1 MKETLVWLS
10 RHGKAG
16 HSWIVYAEL
25 LTQFIPKYI
34 QLIAWLIIQEITISK
49 LNTIICIHSSLYIFN
64 INKSK
69 QKLIIEAYPK
79 HKMCP
84 RLTNEDSRQYHSQ
97 QRVTKQTTK
106 WRQTMNITISLLK
119 STTTAVDKTMKRDW
133 VTYFASPASLVTCK
147 TSPTFSPFKT

>member
-10 RHGKAG
+10 RNGKAR

-34 QLIAWLIIQEITISK
+34 QSIAWLIIREITISK
-49 LNTIICIHSSLYIFN
+49 LNTIICIHSSLSRSIVLIFN

-69 QKLIIEAYPK
+69 HILIIEANPK

-84 RLTNEDSRQYHSQ
+84 RLTNEDSRHYHSQ
-97 QRVTKQTTK
+97 HWVTKQITK
-106 WRQTMNITISLLK
+106 WRQTNSTIRLLK
-119 STTTAVDKTMKRDW
+119 ATPTTVDKTMKRNW

-147 TSPTFSPFKT
+147 TSPTI